1 MDEKTPTCH
10 EPIIDC
16 LQPPK
21 PISLCCAHHHQ
32 ELLVPGSPQIMVMI
46 AWGAGLRAL

>member
-1 MDEKTPTCH
+1 MDEKTPASH

-21 PISLCCAHHHQ
+21 PISLRRAHHHQ
-32 ELLVPGSPQIMVMI
+32 ELFVPRPQQI
-46 AWGAGLRAL
+46 ACRARLRAL